1 MSRLTTRAESD
12 LQAQT
17 LDALNSVRINGQLAQ
32 VYLQFA
38 NSDAAIRAYLHMERS
53 VREGSLTPR
62 EIEAVKLWVSQ
73 RTGCDYCL
81 AVHTHKASLA
91 GLSSE
96 EQLAVR
102 AGGLI
107 GDRRVDTIVK
117 VVARLF
123 NHAGS
128 LDESTLAEARQ
139 AGLSDENLVDLTMV
153 VSTIFFTNITNH
165 INQTESTFPAAPPLV
180 S

>member
-1 MSRLTTRAESD
+1 M
-12 LQAQT
+12 
-17 LDALNSVRINGQLAQ
+17 NGQLAL

-38 NSDAAIRAYLHMERS
+38 NSDTAIRAYLHMERS

-81 AVHTHKASLA
+81 SVHTRKAGVA

-102 AGGLI
+102 AGQLI
-107 GDRRVDTIVK
+107 GDRRVDTMVK
-117 VVARLF
+117 IVARLF

-128 LDESTLAEARQ
+128 LDESTLREARD
-139 AGLSDENLVDLTMV
+139 AGLSDENLVDLTMA

-165 INQTESTFPAAPPLV
+165 INQTASTLPAAPPLN